1 MALPRNLMRGFCHI
15 RPLVE
20 LGREI
25 HDILDGDSHV
35 PALNLVLAYF
45 AKDLWRGIGR
55 SFEQMD
61 RDGDGVLSR
70 EELANAFARKH
81 GRYPSKPLMN
91 NLLAAFGL
99 DGSEIEAE
107 GDDRYEGD
115 DTIGVRRGAWER
127 HIRRG

>member
-1 MALPRNLMRGFCHI
+1 MRGFCKI
-15 RPLVE
+15 KPLVE
-20 LGREI
+20 LGGELS
-25 HDILDGDSHV
+25 DGLDGDSYV
-35 PALNLVLAYF
+35 PALNLVIAYF
-45 AKDLWRGIGR
+45 AKDLWRRIGR
-55 SFEQMD
+55 SFDQMD
-61 RDGDGVLSR
+61 LDGDGVLSR

-115 DTIGVRRGAWER
+115 DSVGVGRHQWER
-127 HIRRG
+127 HIRKA